1 MCGNFQVGNYI
12 QPLWE
17 EIQPVHEG
25 GADERWNGAV
35 EAGST
40 LAGAGLAL
48 LPGWLHL
55 DWPALAELGL
65 ALISLAEA
73 GLLYMMATTNQLW
86 PAYLGYTVFRAS
98 YQLAITVASFEVARR
113 VRERSAGLVFG
124 FNTFLALSLQT
135 VLTSLVA
142 SSAGLALPP
151 RSQFKVYAA
160 FFLAVG
166 IIFLLSGAITAVR
179 HPQH

>member
-1 MCGNFQVGNYI
+1 MHGESTL
-12 QPLWE
+12 PLYNSTY
-17 EIQPVHEG
+17 PACAEG

-35 EAGST
+35 EAVST

-73 GLLYMMATTNQLW
+73 GLLFMMATTNQLW

-98 YQLAITVASFEVARR
+98 YQLAITVASFEVTP
-113 VRERSAGLVFG
+113 SDICTL
-124 FNTFLALSLQT
+124 NSDQ
-135 VLTSLVA
+135 
-142 SSAGLALPP
+142 
-151 RSQFKVYAA
+151 
-160 FFLAVG
+160 
-166 IIFLLSGAITAVR
+166 
-179 HPQH
+179 